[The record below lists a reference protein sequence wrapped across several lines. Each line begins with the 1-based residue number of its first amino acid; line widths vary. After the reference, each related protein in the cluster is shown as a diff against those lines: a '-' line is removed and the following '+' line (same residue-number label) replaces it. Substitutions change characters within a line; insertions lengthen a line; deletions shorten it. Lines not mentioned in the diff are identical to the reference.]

1 MLCGYLTVRYRKAN
15 IPKLLQ
21 GSAWVASL
29 ALSLLVI
36 FVPTPWNRGHMPAKI
51 ITAVYAGVHR
61 VIWTLPFWWLHYAC
75 ITGRGGFLNA
85 LLSTRVF
92 RVLGRLVYSTYLIHF
107 PLLLVRIGIIKTPLQ
122 AEEFFQTLDFIG
134 ISVLSMTLALL
145 LNVTCETPIEQLDRL
160 VFRSVDKRIM
170 NDLNSIDAKKQP
182 LPVVIENNHEKS
194 RL

>member
-1 MLCGYLTVRYRKAN
+1 
-15 IPKLLQ
+15 
-21 GSAWVASL
+21 
-29 ALSLLVI
+29 
-36 FVPTPWNRGHMPAKI
+36 MPAKI

-75 ITGRGGFLNA
+75 ITGRGARYVKRRIYLF
-85 LLSTRVF
+85 
-92 RVLGRLVYSTYLIHF
+92 YS
-107 PLLLVRIGIIKTPLQ
+107 
-122 AEEFFQTLDFIG
+122 QTLDFIG